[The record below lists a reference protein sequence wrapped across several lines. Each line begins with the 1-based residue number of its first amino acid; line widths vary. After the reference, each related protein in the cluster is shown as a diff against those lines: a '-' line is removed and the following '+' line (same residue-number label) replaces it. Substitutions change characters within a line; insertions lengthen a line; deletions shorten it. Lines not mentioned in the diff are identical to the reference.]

1 MTLRKCRRPLV
12 LAMSLALAAPGLA
25 FAQTAKERELE
36 ARIAQ
41 LEAQVQAL
49 LQSQQQTQATV
60 QETQATVAATQ
71 TQLDEVRVAQGASG
85 DGKPRIQGSPILTAG
100 NPGSV
105 FSYGGF
111 IKLDAMVTDT
121 SDGVIAEGSAGRLFY
136 VPGTIPVV
144 ANGAEPST
152 DPYTD
157 IHAAFSRFWLAADW
171 TSEGGDK
178 IRGYIEA
185 DMFGGGSA
193 NLGNEVSTNTHGITL
208 RQAFVTW
215 NNWLAGQAWSNFQD
229 VAALPEAVDF
239 VGVSEGTTFVRQ
251 AQIRYTKGPF
261 SVALEN
267 PQTTVSSVATAA
279 RNNAGGS
286 DLLPDVTARYVTRGD
301 WGHFSVA
308 GLLRQLK
315 SGDESTTGA
324 AVSLSGRFN
333 LGASDD
339 IRWMANYGTGIGRYM
354 AFGLGADAVL
364 DANGE
369 LHSQTGAGGFVAWR
383 HAFSPKLRSN
393 LMYSVAEFDN
403 DRSLAGWGLESWAAV
418 ERAQSFHANLIYSPF
433 PKLDVGAEISWGQ
446 RELEDNR
453 KGDLRRIHTTVKYS
467 F

>member
-1 MTLRKCRRPLV
+1 MSTRNKTLRP
-12 LAMSLALAAPGLA
+12 LAAAMMFALVAPGVA
-25 FAQTAKERELE
+25 FGQTARERALE
-36 ARIAQ
+36 ERISQ

-49 LQSQQQTQATV
+49 VQAQQAQQTTIT
-60 QETQATVAATQ
+60 ETQTR
-71 TQLDEVRVAQGASG
+71 LDEVRVAQEAPA
-85 DGKPRIQGSPILTAG
+85 DGKPRIQGTPILTAG
-100 NPGSV
+100 NPGST

-111 IKLDAMVTDT
+111 IKLDAMATDT
-121 SDGVIAEGSAGRLFY
+121 SDGAIAEGSAGRMFY
-136 VPGTIPVV
+136 VPSTIPVV
-144 ANGAEPST
+144 ANGAEPDT

-157 IHAAFSRFWLAADW
+157 IHAAFSRFWFAADY
-171 TSEGGDK
+171 TSDAGDK
-178 IRGYIEA
+178 FRGYIEA
-185 DMFGGGSA
+185 DMFGGGTA
-193 NLGNEVSTNTHGITL
+193 NLGNEVSTNTHGITI
-208 RQAFVTW
+208 RQAFVSW
-215 NNWLAGQAWSNFQD
+215 NNWLAGQTWSNFQD

-239 VGVSEGTTFVRQ
+239 VGVTEGTTFVRQ

-267 PQTTVSSVATAA
+267 PITTVSSIATAA

-286 DLLPDVTARYVTRGD
+286 NLMPDLTARYVAKGD

-315 SGDESTTGA
+315 SGNESTSGA

-339 IRWMANYGTGIGRYM
+339 IRWMANYGSGIGRYM
-354 AFGLGADAVL
+354 GFGLGADAVL

-369 LHSQTGAGGFVAWR
+369 LHSQNGAGGFVAWR
-383 HAFSPKLRSN
+383 HAFTPQLRTN

-403 DRSLAGWGLESWAAV
+403 DRGLAGWGPLSYAAV

-433 PKLDVGAEISWGQ
+433 PKLDIGAEIGWGE
-446 RELEDNR
+446 RSLEDDR
-453 KGDLRRIHTTVKYS
+453 KGDLKRIHTTVKYS

>member
-1 MTLRKCRRPLV
+1 MTTKRRHSRQLLATAVLV
-12 LAMSLALAAPGLA
+12 ALAAPGMA
-25 FAQTAKERELE
+25 FAQTARESELE
-36 ARIAQ
+36 ARVAQ

-60 QETQATVAATQ
+60 TETK
-71 TQLDEVRVAQGASG
+71 TQLDEVRVAQGAA
-85 DGKPRIQGSPILTAG
+85 DGKPRIQSTPILTAG
-100 NPGSV
+100 NPGST

-111 IKLDAMVTDT
+111 IKLDAMATDT
-121 SDGVIAEGSAGRLFY
+121 SDGVIADGSAGRMFY
-136 VPGTIPVV
+136 VPSTIPVT
-144 ANGAEPST
+144 ANGAEPDT

-157 IHAAFSRFWLAADW
+157 MHAAFSRFWFAADW

-178 IRGYIEA
+178 FRGYIEA
-185 DMFGGGSA
+185 DMFGGGTA
-193 NLGNEVSTNTHGITL
+193 NLGNEVSTNTHGITI
-208 RQAFVTW
+208 RQAFVSW
-215 NNWLAGQAWSNFQD
+215 NNWLAGQTWSNFQD

-239 VGVSEGTTFVRQ
+239 VGVTEGTTFVRQ
-251 AQIRYTKGPF
+251 AQVRYTSGPF

-267 PQTTVSSVATAA
+267 PTTTISTVATAA

-286 DLLPDVTARYVTRGD
+286 NFMPDLTARYVTKGS
-301 WGHFSVA
+301 WGHLSIA

-315 SGDESTTGA
+315 SADESDTGA
-324 AVSLSGRFN
+324 AVSVSGRFN

-339 IRWMANYGTGIGRYM
+339 IRWMANYGAGIGRYM

-369 LHSQTGAGGFVAWR
+369 LHAQDGAGGFVAWR

-403 DRSLAGWGLESWAAV
+403 DKSLAGWGLASYAAV

-433 PKLDVGAEISWGQ
+433 PKLDIGAELSWGQ
-446 RELEDNR
+446 RTLEDDR
-453 KGDLRRIHTTVKYS
+453 EGDLRRVHTTVKYS